1 MPTVTDNDLQELKDL
16 INERFDKLDDQIQA
30 LDHRLSLYATKTDE
44 RLEAIKENLADL
56 KKQSDKQ
63 DNRLWVLI
71 SAMFMALIGLLFK
84 ISLNP

>member
-1 MPTVTDNDLQELKDL
+1 MPTVTENDLQELKDL
-16 INERFDKLDDQIQA
+16 INHRFDELDNNVQA
-30 LDHRLSLYATKTDE
+30 LDHRLSLYVTKTDE

-84 ISLNP
+84 IALNP

>member
-1 MPTVTDNDLQELKDL
+1 MPTVTENDLQELKDL
-16 INERFDKLDDQIQA
+16 INHRFDELDNNVQA
-30 LDHRLSLYATKTDE
+30 LDHRLSLYVTKTDE
-44 RLEAIKENLADL
+44 RVEAIKENLADL

-84 ISLNP
+84 IALNP

>member
-1 MPTVTDNDLQELKDL
+1 MPTVTENDLQELKDL
-16 INERFDKLDDQIQA
+16 INHRFDELDHHVQS
-30 LDHRLSLYATKTDE
+30 LEHRLSLYVTKTDE

>member
-30 LDHRLSLYATKTDE
+30 LDHRLSLYATMTDE